1 MKLCFFIY
9 WVIRFLDKESHTRM
23 LLYSRTKTQNRHLL
37 AFSNTLEIISNL
49 TPIKTIALGFYP
61 RVHE

>member
-1 MKLCFFIY
+1 MIHTKEFYFIQEQNPRSRFFG
-9 WVIRFLDKESHTRM
+9 LEA
-23 LLYSRTKTQNRHLL
+23 TQNRHLL